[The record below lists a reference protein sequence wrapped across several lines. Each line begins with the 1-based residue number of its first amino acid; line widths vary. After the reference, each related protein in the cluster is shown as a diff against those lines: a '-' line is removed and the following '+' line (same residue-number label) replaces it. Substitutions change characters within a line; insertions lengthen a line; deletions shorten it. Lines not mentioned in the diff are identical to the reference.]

1 MHYNV
6 VYGISNENG
15 ERELYVHDPWYE
27 TGSKAYKETEYKW
40 MMPLTSSYNT
50 FWLYEYA
57 KMYPPYI
64 DKPCYLM
71 TIH

>member
-40 MMPLTSSYNT
+40 MMTLTSSYNT